1 MFYYLKQ
8 IFHDS
13 SIDLQGSLCTG
24 ALGISVFFLR
34 YFSNISNLLKTGKNL
49 LSSLFLTFQPKAVI
63 TDPGPPPGGVW
74 GKINSNFTRPWGQGC
89 GTILPSTLDHSLSYP
104 HSQAGEAEIMGFVQ
118 ALSADSG
125 SYIYIYMGIHGFIY
139 TQCVSPRQCK
149 DKALLGLT
157 GGFAV
162 CFRYFYRYI
171 PKGENTQL
179 STSQHCHTPAQQELG
194 ESP

>member
-63 TDPGPPPGGVW
+63 TDHGPPPGGVW

-125 SYIYIYMGIHGFIY
+125 SYIYIWVYMGLYTPSVCLQGNAKTKPCWVSLVDLQSVLGIFIG
-139 TQCVSPRQCK
+139 T
-149 DKALLGLT
+149 
-157 GGFAV
+157 F
-162 CFRYFYRYI
+162 
-171 PKGENTQL
+171 PKVRTHSSQPVNTAIL
-179 STSQHCHTPAQQELG
+179 QH
-194 ESP
+194 SRN